1 MRDLYQRLGLPHDAS
16 DKDIQRAI
24 EACHHSALKAD
35 AKVVLGVPEHREAYD
50 ALHGTLCDIG
60 LLRARLG
67 LTHGPFWQDSTA
79 NDFSLPP
86 DNTGARHDLLIAR
99 VERAVGL
106 HDGWRKWRAP
116 WLLAMLLVG
125 ATVLGAAAGAAL
137 YHYWLA

>member
-1 MRDLYQRLGLPHDAS
+1 MRDLYQRLDLPSHAS
-16 DKDIQRAI
+16 DDDIGQAI
-24 EACHHSALKAD
+24 EACQHNALKAD
-35 AKVVLGVPEHREAYD
+35 ARIVLGDPERREEYD
-50 ALHGTLCDIG
+50 ALHTTLRDIG

-106 HDGWRKWRAP
+106 HNRWRQWRAP
-116 WLLAMLLVG
+116 WLLAALSIG
-125 ATVLGAAAGAAL
+125 AAALGAAL
-137 YHYWLA
+137 CYLWLR